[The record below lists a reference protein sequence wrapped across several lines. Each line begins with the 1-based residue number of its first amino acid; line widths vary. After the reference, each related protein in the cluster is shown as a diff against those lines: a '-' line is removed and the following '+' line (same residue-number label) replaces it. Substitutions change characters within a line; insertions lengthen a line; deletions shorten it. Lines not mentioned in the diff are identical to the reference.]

1 MQRQIL
7 FILVII
13 SILSFSTQA
22 QDPIFSQYYAAPLQL
37 NPAFTG
43 NTYTPHLA
51 FNYRNQWGSWP
62 SAYTT
67 FSASYSQF
75 FDGANSGFGLMVLS
89 DDAGQGLIKTTKI
102 GGFYSY
108 RLEINKN
115 LFVKLGLEAAA
126 VQYRLDWQ
134 QLRFPDQI
142 DPESGFFTAGGTP
155 IPTEEIQPLDTRKS
169 YVDFSAGMLIYSSSF
184 YAGFS
189 AKHLNTPNES
199 LLEINTNIDGGL
211 PLRLGIHAGYEYEF
225 RKGNKKRPSSF
236 ISPNIMFVKQ
246 GDFGQIN
253 TGFYGNL
260 GIIFG
265 GLWYRH
271 AFTIPDAAI
280 VLFGIKKGPYKIGY
294 SYDITISNL
303 TLGESG
309 GSHEISIIMNFDK
322 PRKRDYNDCFGLF
335 R

>member
-7 FILVII
+7 YILMMVALM
-13 SILSFSTQA
+13 SINTQA
-22 QDPIFSQYYAAPLQL
+22 QDPIYSQYYAAPLQL

-51 FNYRNQWGSWP
+51 FNYRNQWSSFP
-62 SAYTT
+62 TAYET

-75 FDGANSGFGLMVLS
+75 FERTNSGFGLMILA
-89 DDAGQGLIKTTKI
+89 DDQGQGIFKTNKI
-102 GGFYSY
+102 GAFYSY
-108 RLEINKN
+108 RLEINRD
-115 LFVKLGLEAAA
+115 LYIKLGLEASA
-126 VQYRLDWQ
+126 VQYRLDWEK
-134 QLRFPDQI
+134 LLFPDQI
-142 DPESGFFTAGGTP
+142 DPESGFTTAGGTP
-155 IPTEEIQPLDTRKS
+155 IPSEEQQPLSLNRS
-169 YVDFSAGMLIYSSSF
+169 YLDFSAGMLIYSKSF
-184 YAGFS
+184 YAGIS

-211 PLRLGIHAGYEYEF
+211 PVRLSLHAGYEYEL
-225 RKGNKKRPSSF
+225 RKGNKRRPSSF

-260 GIIFG
+260 GIVFG

-271 AFTIPDAAI
+271 TFSNPDAAI
-280 VLFGIKKGPYKIGY
+280 VLFGVKKGAYKIGY
-294 SYDITISNL
+294 SYDITVSTL

-322 PRKRDYNDCFGLF
+322 PRKVDYNDCFGLF